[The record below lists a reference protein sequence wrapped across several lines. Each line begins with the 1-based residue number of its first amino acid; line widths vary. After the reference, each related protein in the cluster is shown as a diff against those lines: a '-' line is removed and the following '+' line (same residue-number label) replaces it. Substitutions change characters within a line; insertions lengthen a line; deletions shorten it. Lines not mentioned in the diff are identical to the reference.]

1 MPSWGGERL
10 KTEDYKKSLASLPRF
25 SNQCDFFSWW
35 HDLLPLKTH
44 IYFSLIKKKNQ
55 NKGIWPLQ
63 IKDAYNKDCQ
73 VKHSRTMRY

>member
-25 SNQCDFFSWW
+25 SNQCDFASWW

-44 IYFSLIKKKNQ
+44 IYFSLI
-55 NKGIWPLQ
+55 
-63 IKDAYNKDCQ
+63 
-73 VKHSRTMRY
+73 